1 MQCEMPAELAVASPG
16 MATSGAATRGTPG
29 HLARSMDRVC
39 LCFIAV
45 SAMDAF
51 LTWLLLTR
59 HSGQIV
65 ESNPLAL
72 FCIERWGFTG
82 MVLFKILLVSI
93 VILNYTIIVRH
104 REQLARRV
112 MNFGVVVVDAVVLYS
127 LFLLV
132 SQGEMLKPIE
142 LVMTW

>member
-1 MQCEMPAELAVASPG
+1 MRWGFPIAGSGGSPLLA
-16 MATSGAATRGTPG
+16 AAGVG
-29 HLARSMDRVC
+29 EAHFGLGRSFDRCC

-45 SAMDAF
+45 SAMDAL

-72 FCIERWGFTG
+72 FFLEQWGFTG
-82 MVLFKILLVSI
+82 MVLFKIMLVSI
-93 VILNYTIIVRH
+93 VLLNYTIIVRH
-104 REQLARRV
+104 RERLARGV
-112 MNFGVVVVDAVVLYS
+112 MNFGVIVVNTVVLYS

-132 SQGEMLKPIE
+132 SHDESLRAVQIALSR
-142 LVMTW
+142 